1 MQARLRGA
9 YLIYSCKSR
18 GGPTAALTRPP
29 VRPDR
34 MLGEPRQQAY
44 ASKRVSASPGGR
56 ERLTRTS
63 RAGPVAA
70 RHAPCLVLPFLA
82 GWTQREPKRAALLGL
97 ASTLSALTGYGL
109 MTLSPIEG
117 AELTLT
123 TIRGFVLSS
132 SPVIVG
138 GLFTGPLFGWL
149 GNRWRNDRAWL
160 GALAVAGAFCLQPL
174 ARKIV
179 DGVVPAGH
187 AISFRTVAV
196 GEVVVGVAMVAYV
209 AAAALAAQRAR
220 RHTA

>member
-1 MQARLRGA
+1 MMAVVLAVVLAFAFGA
-9 YLIYSCKSR
+9 ADQYLGSLLAH
-18 GGPTAALTRPP
+18 PWAA
-29 VRPDR
+29 D
-34 MLGEPRQQAY
+34 
-44 ASKRVSASPGGR
+44 ASLLSAPW
-56 ERLTRTS
+56 L
-63 RAGPVAA
+63 A
-70 RHAPCLVLPFLA
+70 LPFLA

-97 ASTLSALTGYGL
+97 ASTLSALIGYGL

-117 AELTLT
+117 ADLTVT

-160 GALAVAGAFCLQPL
+160 GALAVAVAFCLEPP

-179 DGVVPAGH
+179 DGVVPAGR

-209 AAAALAAQRAR
+209 AAAALAPQARAR